1 MGKMENMICL
11 DSDFLIDVLRNKEE
25 SKKWLEENKDKI
37 LCTTII
43 NIFELFYGAY
53 KSNRKKEID
62 SCNELL
68 DDLPILELS
77 INAAKRSANVAADLD
92 KTGKPIGFRDVFIAG
107 IVLTENI
114 SLKTNNKKH
123 FENIEDLQIIS

>member
-1 MGKMENMICL
+1 MICL

-25 SKKWLEENKDKI
+25 AKRWLEENKDKT
-37 LCTTII
+37 LYTTII
-43 NIFELFYGAY
+43 NIFELFYGAH

-77 INAAKRSANVAADLD
+77 VNAAKKSANIAADLD

-123 FENIEDLQIIS
+123 FENIKDLQLIS